1 MSPLV
6 AAEGI
11 TCGKKEREC
20 VCVCEGEVVWV
31 TNCCNFFISCC
42 FLENGL
48 MLWLPVVVSS
58 CLVHTSDQQYIYCIY
73 LSNNPSKFQMGS
85 RFDGLSICWGFFNWE
100 MKDKYFGFL
109 PYLSEYFIL
118 LNHFHLAVDSSCAQ
132 NAGGFKEGGPCLSPH
147 PREDLLQL
155 FSFSHSFEILRPS
168 PSLLRRLPEKES
180 CLQRRVGRWATPH
193 LRGGGA
199 GWWWWGPSS
208 PSASPTPSQSPS
220 LSSSKRLRSSLM
232 PRPVRSPGSP
242 PSCWPSCT
250 LEVRLCVFACVRTCA
265 CVISRVTKKHHHNRW
280 LFILVVY
287 YQVMTCRSVNP
298 RSNFKVMATNFIKL
312 KCLVHFVQSCSE
324 FFPLH
329 QQLFSSCAFLN
340 HLLFVWH
347 LWIKDF
353 LHFCQNGLHC

>member
-1 MSPLV
+1 MLIDWLTNCLFCCFFYNRT
-6 AAEGI
+6 AA
-11 TCGKKEREC
+11 CVCLC
-20 VCVCEGEVVWV
+20 VCVCEWGGSLSDQLPQLLHFLLFPGKWVNVV
-31 TNCCNFFISCC
+31 TSCGC
-42 FLENGL
+42 F
-48 MLWLPVVVSS
+48 VVFSS
-58 CLVHTSDQQYIYCIY
+58 HVCQQYIYCIY

-85 RFDGLSICWGFFNWE
+85 RFDGLSICWGYFNWE

-109 PYLSEYFIL
+109 PYLSEYFLL
-118 LNHFHLAVDSSCAQ
+118 LNRFHLAVDSSCAQ

-168 PSLLRRLPEKES
+168 LSLLRRLPAKES
-180 CLQRRVGRWATPH
+180 CLQRRVGRWATPL

-265 CVISRVTKKHHHNRW
+265 CVISRVTKKHHQH
-280 LFILVVY
+280 LMIIY
-287 YQVMTCRSVNP
+287 
-298 RSNFKVMATNFIKL
+298 
-312 KCLVHFVQSCSE
+312 
-324 FFPLH
+324 
-329 QQLFSSCAFLN
+329 SSCTLSGYDMP
-340 HLLFVWH
+340 
-347 LWIKDF
+347 I
-353 LHFCQNGLHC
+353 C